1 MIRGSVR
8 RRFKVEHSVL
18 LIQDDNASCDVEAL
32 LESKI
37 SNISITNQPIKAT
50 APATNLPDSL
60 ASNLL
65 AYDLVIIE
73 KNKSVPNLLQK
84 KLGLIVWDDFSDL
97 SAQLD
102 KYLQLQR
109 HLKQFPLKLKNWTL
123 TEVLHNSDDAV
134 IYQGVSAGE
143 GRRAFK
149 HKEVAIKCFKF
160 SPSALTSLQIKSFLD
175 LLNKKTHSNKKGL
188 IQFYDGGVS
197 DSAFYLVM
205 EYLNYGTLRQAL
217 NGCGNKL
224 PLTHALEWFQ
234 EIVLALD
241 CVHQKG
247 LIHRDLKIDNILL
260 RSDGSLALI
269 DYGIS
274 KRLLLDA
281 GYMSEGELHCSP
293 HYVSPEQISGDA
305 CTQRSDIYSLGVIF
319 YELLVGRK
327 PYAGSMAHE
336 LMIQHVMA
344 PVPVLPE
351 SLSSFQPMLDKMMAK
366 DPEDRFCCAV
376 EAIES
381 LPMVA

>member
-1 MIRGSVR
+1 V
-8 RRFKVEHSVL
+8 KLSVL
-18 LIQDDNASCDVEAL
+18 LIQNNNTSCDVQAL

-37 SNISITNQPIKAT
+37 PDVVITSKAIKSLVAY
-50 APATNLPDSL
+50 LP
-60 ASNLL
+60 
-65 AYDLVIIE
+65 AYDLVVIE
-73 KNKSVPNLLQK
+73 KNQSVSHLLQK
-84 KLGLIVWDDFSDL
+84 DVGLIVWEDFSDL
-97 SAQLD
+97 SEKID
-102 KYLQLQR
+102 MFLQLQR
-109 HLKQFPLKLKNWTL
+109 HLKQYPLTLENWTL

-134 IYQGVSAGE
+134 IYHGVSTGDS
-143 GRRAFK
+143 K
-149 HKEVAIKCFKF
+149 HPFGYSEVAIKCFKF
-160 SPSALTSLQIKSFLD
+160 KPSSLTSIQIKNFLD
-175 LLNKKTHSNKKGL
+175 TLNKRTHSNKKGL
-188 IQFYDGGVS
+188 VRIYDGGAR
-197 DSAFYLVM
+197 DSSFYLVM
-205 EYLNYGTLRQAL
+205 EYLKYGTLRQAL

-260 RSDGSLALI
+260 RSDGSLALV
-269 DYGIS
+269 DYGVS

-293 HYVSPEQISGDA
+293 HYVSPEQISGDS

-319 YELLVGRK
+319 YELLVGQK
-327 PYAGSMAHE
+327 PYAGAMAHE

-344 PVPVLPE
+344 PIPILPE
-351 SLSSFQPMLDKMMAK
+351 NLSSFQPMLDRMMAK
-366 DPEDRFCCAV
+366 HPEDRFCCTI

>member
-1 MIRGSVR
+1 M
-8 RRFKVEHSVL
+8 KLSVL
-18 LIQDDNASCDVEAL
+18 LIQDNNTSCDVQAL

-37 SNISITNQPIKAT
+37 PDIAITIKPNKAL
-50 APATNLPDSL
+50 AAYLP
-60 ASNLL
+60 
-65 AYDLVIIE
+65 AYDLAIIE
-73 KNKSVPNLLQK
+73 KKQSVSQLLK
-84 KLGLIVWDDFSDL
+84 KKDVGLIVWEDFSDL
-97 SAQLD
+97 SVKID
-102 KYLQLQR
+102 MFLQLQR
-109 HLKQFPLKLKNWTL
+109 HLKQFPLKLENWTL
-123 TEVLHNSDDAV
+123 TEVLHNSDDAI
-134 IYQGVSAGE
+134 IYHGVNTGE
-143 GRRAFK
+143 SKHPFK
-149 HKEVAIKCFKF
+149 HREAAIKCFKF
-160 SPSALTSLQIKSFLD
+160 RPSSLTSIKIKNFLD
-175 LLNKKTHSNKKGL
+175 TLNKRTHSNTKGL
-188 IQFYDGGVS
+188 VRFYDGGVH

-247 LIHRDLKIDNILL
+247 LIHRDLKIDNVLL
-260 RSDGSLALI
+260 RSDGSLTLV

-293 HYVSPEQISGDA
+293 HYVSPEQISGDS

-351 SLSSFQPMLDKMMAK
+351 SLSSFQPMLDRLMAK
-366 DPEDRFCCAV
+366 NPDDRFCCAV